1 MPLLALLSGS
11 TTSQPDYSLPN
22 LVLRAVYVG
31 EHFLTAKRGE
41 SQRSA
46 RGGWLPSL
54 KIRSGCHHWWP
65 RPPAARSEF
74 GLGGVLPGLG
84 AFLLFSCSAFEATIH
99 DEAHDAFMTL
109 PPYTTRGREGEVPQL
124 SPGPK
129 TCRLSVCV
137 RKCPPFPH
145 GWRRRV

>member
-54 KIRSGCHHWWP
+54 KIRSGCHHWLP

-74 GLGGVLPGLG
+74 GLGGVLP
-84 AFLLFSCSAFEATIH
+84 A
-99 DEAHDAFMTL
+99 
-109 PPYTTRGREGEVPQL
+109 
-124 SPGPK
+124 
-129 TCRLSVCV
+129 
-137 RKCPPFPH
+137 
-145 GWRRRV
+145 RRVLALLLLSFWGHCPWRGSWRFHDTSSLY